1 MVHTCRF
8 TGIYHYKDQPST
20 GEYTIH
26 GVVALMSSQQTADD
40 LPVRNHSHTIH
51 VTGIFTYAY
60 IHGWLIFV
68 VVNEKLKIS
77 QSYGCQ
83 GEIRELVNKDDR
95 GVNFCPVGS

>member
-1 MVHTCRF
+1 MVHTLAFF
-8 TGIYHYKDQPST
+8 TGIYHYKDQPNT

-26 GVVALMSSQQTADD
+26 GVVVLMSSQQTADD

-68 VVNEKLKIS
+68 VVNE
-77 QSYGCQ
+77 
-83 GEIRELVNKDDR
+83 
-95 GVNFCPVGS
+95 